1 MGPIRETGDP
11 NHARS
16 REIQKGEYMPREET
30 IKAIRERVPCTNYLE
45 KSKYG
50 MYICPFCGSGTG
62 PHKTGAL
69 KVYPE
74 TNTWTCFRCKRSGDG
89 IDLYMK
95 ETGADF
101 NQAISSLS
109 AQIGIETNKER
120 TERKK
125 PMKDFTAYYEECRGR
140 LDDPRAVE
148 YLKKRG
154 ISLETARKCGIGFD
168 PEADPATSPGRD
180 GGKYPCPRII
190 VPTRPDQYVGRAIIE
205 TRYPKMNSDGGKA
218 GIFNQEALYTGST
231 VFICEGWADAL
242 SVMEAGADAI
252 ALNSKSNADIL
263 LNLLKERPTQARLVL
278 ALDNDEAGLAGM
290 EKLEKGFQEMGITY
304 TRADICGGA
313 HDPNEALVS
322 DRVSFLSAVQAAG
335 GAELP
340 GLLHY
345 EDLLKTFQT
354 ADDRIIEI
362 KAFPHFSKTAKI
374 KVHGSVVIAADTGGG
389 KSSLA
394 LNFVHSLNETY
405 PCLYFNLE
413 MDQLTVLQRLVAI
426 ASGMTLD
433 RIEGYKQDPATAE
446 TVNLYL
452 KQLTS
457 RKPLQIIQDA
467 YYLEDIEAIIR
478 TSTAGREDPTMVF
491 IDHSLLV
498 DSKDQ
503 RDKRYE
509 RFTEVSESLRKMAL
523 KYNIVLFVLLQMNRA
538 GKKDENA
545 KPKNDSL
552 KESGSWENDATQI
565 IFLWKEPGKGKKL
578 ILTKNRN
585 GASGKEFAL
594 NCCEYTQAYVE
605 AFDAGKTDKE
615 PAKKE
620 SKRDKERETFFEAVR
635 IAQLKTGGKQTW
647 ADIADAA
654 DKSVAVVKRWGRE
667 YGHVT
672 VNGVAIDP
680 AGADEQ
686 VGIVQV
692 IPFDG
697 SVVQEDSISASF

>member
-1 MGPIRETGDP
+1 MT
-11 NHARS
+11 
-16 REIQKGEYMPREET
+16 REET
-30 IKAIRERVPCTNYLE
+30 IQSIRERVRCTDYLE

-74 TNTWTCFRCKRSGDG
+74 TNTWTCHQCKRSGDV

-101 NQAISSLS
+101 NQALSLL
-109 AQIGIETNKER
+109 ADQIGINEQRTNKEG
-120 TERKK
+120 TK
-125 PMKDFTAYYEECRGR
+125 KDFTAYYETCRGR

-154 ISLETARKCGIGFD
+154 ISLETARKSGVGFD
-168 PEADPATSPGRD
+168 PEADPATAPGQP
-180 GGKYPCPRII
+180 GGKYPVPRII
-190 VPTRPDQYVGRAIIE
+190 VPTSPDHYVGRAIIE
-205 TRYPKMNSDGGKA
+205 AQYPKMNPRGGTA
-218 GIFNQEALYTGST
+218 GIFNQEALYSGST

-242 SVMEAGADAI
+242 SVMEAGADAV
-252 ALNSKSNADIL
+252 ALDSATNTDKL

-278 ALDNDEAGLAGM
+278 ALDNDKAGLEGM

-322 DRVSFLSAVQAAG
+322 DRASFLSAVQRAQEAPTDTETQAEAVG

-345 EDLLKTFQT
+345 EDLLKEFQT

-394 LNFVHSLNETY
+394 LNFVHSLNEVY

-413 MDQLTVLQRLVAI
+413 MDLMTVLQRLVAI

-433 RIEGYKQDPATAE
+433 RIEGYRQDPATAE

-452 KQLTS
+452 KQLTT
-457 RKPLQIIQDA
+457 RAPLQIIQDA
-467 YYLEDIEAIIR
+467 YYLEDIEEIIR
-478 TSTAGREDPTMVF
+478 VSTAGREAPTMVF

-498 DSKDQ
+498 DSKEQ

-545 KPKNDSL
+545 RPKNDSL

-565 IFLWKEPGKGKKL
+565 VFLWKEPDKGKKL

-585 GASGKEFAL
+585 GASGKEFSL
-594 NCCEYTQAYVE
+594 NEDPYTQTYIE
-605 AFDAGKTDKE
+605 SFGAGETDKG

-620 SKRDKERETFFEAVR
+620 SKRDKERAQFFEWVR
-635 IAQLKTGGKQTW
+635 IAQLRTGGKPTW

-654 DKSVAVVKRWGRE
+654 DKPVSTVKRLAKE

-680 AGADEQ
+680 AGANEQ
-686 VGIVQV
+686 VGIIRVV
-692 IPFDG
+692 PFDN
-697 SVVQEDSISASF
+697 SVAEEKGDITASY

>member
-1 MGPIRETGDP
+1 MPHITSPAKIRVNGEVSWICPICGHGKGGDGLTFIP
-11 NHARS
+11 NSPNNLKCFNAKCGFSGDIYALLAEVYELDIR
-16 REIQKGEYMPREET
+16 RDFP
-30 IKAIRERVPCTNYLE
+30 AILE
-45 KSKYG
+45 KAAGFLGISVSEPVKKD
-50 MYICPFCGSGTG
+50 PF
-62 PHKTGAL
+62 P
-69 KVYPE
+69 
-74 TNTWTCFRCKRSGDG
+74 
-89 IDLYMK
+89 
-95 ETGADF
+95 
-101 NQAISSLS
+101 LS
-109 AQIGIETNKER
+109 AETNKER

-154 ISLETARKCGIGFD
+154 ISLETARKGGIGFD
-168 PEADPATSPGRD
+168 PEADPATSPGQR
-180 GGKYPCPRII
+180 GGKYPVPRII
-190 VPTRPDQYVGRAIIE
+190 VPTSPDYYVGRAISAAAQ
-205 TRYPKMNSDGGKA
+205 YPKMIPKDGTP

-231 VFICEGWADAL
+231 VFICEAWADAL
-242 SVMEAGADAI
+242 AVMEAGADAI

-278 ALDNDEAGLAGM
+278 VLDNDEAGLAGM

-304 TRADICGGA
+304 TRANICGGA

-322 DRVSFLSAVQAAG
+322 DRLSFLSAVQA
-335 GAELP
+335 AELP

-452 KQLTS
+452 KQLTT

-565 IFLWKEPGKGKKL
+565 IFLWKEPNKGKKL

-585 GASGKEFAL
+585 GASGKDFAL

-697 SVVQEDSISASF
+697 SSVQEDSISASF